1 MERGAEFELTPERKN
16 REQEVF
22 IIFSRLLETER
33 SRYEDQ
39 ARKLMEQKKLETE
52 VTGFRLSYIVQEKNY
67 LCRLRNL
74 DKSGDSYEIE
84 LPIPDSE
91 LDKLETLVEL
101 FAQSEAGRISS

>member
-1 MERGAEFELTPERKN
+1 MDREDGFELTPELKN

-22 IIFSRLLETER
+22 INFSRLLESER

-52 VTGFRLSYIVQEKNY
+52 VTGFRLSYIVKEKSY
-67 LCRLRNL
+67 LCKLHNL
-74 DKSGDSYEIE
+74 VKSGNSYEIE
-84 LPIPDSE
+84 FPIPDSE
-91 LDKLETLVEL
+91 IDKLETLIEL